1 MTTIEIQKKAKFV
14 TDISGKP
21 KEVILPYNV
30 YKKLLALKLSME
42 IFRQNDTQKSISR
55 AKEDIKKGRVK
66 SFDSVSGKKI
76 IQKKIIYW

>member
-1 MTTIEIQKKAKFV
+1 MTTMAIHKNAKFV

-30 YKKLLALKLSME
+30 YKKLLALELSME

-66 SFDSVSGKKI
+66 SFNSFEDAVEWLEK
-76 IQKKIIYW
+76 

>member
-1 MTTIEIQKKAKFV
+1 MTTMEIQKKAKFV

-30 YKKLLALKLSME
+30 YKKLLDLELSME

-66 SFDSVSGKKI
+66 SFNSAKDAVEWLEK
-76 IQKKIIYW
+76 

>member
-30 YKKLLALKLSME
+30 YKKLLALELSME
-42 IFRQNDTQKSISR
+42 TFRQSDTQKSISR

-66 SFDSVSGKKI
+66 SFDSVEDAVGWLEK
-76 IQKKIIYW
+76 

>member
-1 MTTIEIQKKAKFV
+1 MTTVEIHKKAKFV

-30 YKKLLALKLSME
+30 YKKLLALELSME
-42 IFRQNDTQKSISR
+42 IFRQSDTQRSISR

-66 SFDSVSGKKI
+66 SVDSVQAAVEWLEK
-76 IQKKIIYW
+76 

>member
-30 YKKLLALKLSME
+30 YKQLLALELSME
-42 IFRQNDTQKSISR
+42 IFRQNDTQKNIGR

-66 SFDSVSGKKI
+66 NFDNAEDAIKWLEK
-76 IQKKIIYW
+76 

>member
-30 YKKLLALKLSME
+30 YKKLLALELSME
-42 IFRQNDTQKSISR
+42 IFRQNDTQKGISR

-66 SFDSVSGKKI
+66 SFDSVEDAVEWLGK
-76 IQKKIIYW
+76 

>member
-1 MTTIEIQKKAKFV
+1 MTTTEIQKKAKFV

-30 YKKLLALKLSME
+30 YKKLLALELSME

-66 SFDSVSGKKI
+66 SFDSVEDAVEWLEK
-76 IQKKIIYW
+76 

>member
-30 YKKLLALKLSME
+30 YKKLLALELSM
-42 IFRQNDTQKSISR
+42 
-55 AKEDIKKGRVK
+55 
-66 SFDSVSGKKI
+66 
-76 IQKKIIYW
+76 